1 MSTFKIAAVQSAP
14 VFMEREATVDKTCE
28 LIAEAAQ
35 DDDVRLV
42 VFPEAFIPT
51 YPDWVWRIPPG
62 EHQMLADLYGELLD
76 QSVTVPSPATERLCQ
91 AARKA
96 GVYVAV
102 GLNERNTE
110 ASNAT
115 LYNTLLYIDAEG
127 NLLGKH
133 RKLVPTAPERMV
145 WAQGDAVPLRSTR
158 PPSESSAD

>member
-1 MSTFKIAAVQSAP
+1 MSTFRIAAVQDAP
-14 VFMEREATVDKTCE
+14 VFMDREATVAKICG
-28 LIAEAAQ
+28 LIAEAARGGA
-35 DDDVRLV
+35 RLV

-62 EHQMLADLYGELLD
+62 EHRMLADLYGELLD
-76 QSVTVPSPATERLCQ
+76 QSVKIPDPTTEQICR
-91 AARKA
+91 AAKEA
-96 GVYVAV
+96 GVYVVV
-102 GLNERNTE
+102 GLNERNAE

-145 WAQGDAVPLRSTR
+145 WAQGDGSTLEVYDT
-158 PPSESSAD
+158 PSGSSAG